1 MKSLVA
7 LINREYLEHRGAFL
21 YAPAIVLLVLTII
34 LLGSLASNRFSMAY
48 HVGAP
53 SALKF
58 FEFGFLGVSMLWGV
72 YLLATLFFYY
82 ADAFSAD
89 RRNNSMLFWKSM
101 PVTDFKVLASKMLA
115 GMTILPASIY
125 LALLLTGLLV
135 FATAMIGSL
144 LIPQLVMPSPLA
156 FLSSGFQIGLYA
168 LVSLILGLLWYAPFL
183 AWVGALSTVFRRWSI
198 PLAFLI
204 PGLVG
209 LGENLIID
217 NPNSPRGGYVLNYL
231 RQRFH
236 FGPNEGD
243 LAPLVFSDTPFD
255 AGSMIARLFASID
268 WSQMVGG
275 LIVAALLVYA
285 ASEYRRR
292 SLAT

>member
-7 LINREYLEHRGAFL
+7 LIKREYLEHRGAFL
-21 YAPAIVLLVLTII
+21 YAPAVILLILAII
-34 LLGSLASNRFSMAY
+34 LVGSIGMDRFRMGYS
-48 HVGAP
+48 VGAP
-53 SALKF
+53 PVLKI
-58 FEFGFLGVSMLWGV
+58 FEFGFLGVAMLWGA

-89 RRNNSMLFWKSM
+89 RRNNAMLFWKSM
-101 PVTDFKVLASKMLA
+101 PVSDFKVLASKMLA
-115 GMTILPASIY
+115 GMTILPAMIY
-125 LALLLTGLLV
+125 VALLITAALIFIGVLIGATIVPLV
-135 FATAMIGSL
+135 L
-144 LIPQLVMPSPLA
+144 PNPLD
-156 FLSSGFQIGLYA
+156 FLSSGLQIAAFVLVA
-168 LVSLILGLLWYAPFL
+168 LALGLLWYAPFF

-209 LGENLIID
+209 LAENMIFED
-217 NPNSPRGGYVLNYL
+217 TGRPNAGYVLTYL

-236 FGPNEGD
+236 FGPDEGE
-243 LAPLVFSDTPFD
+243 LTPAIFSDRAFD
-255 AGSMIARLFASID
+255 FGIMVSRLIASID
-268 WSQMVGG
+268 WAQMVGG
-275 LIVAALLVYA
+275 LILAALLVYA